1 MKNKILKLLLI
12 LVLVLSVSCS
22 DDDDGQIV
30 VDYAGSADYFINNK
44 TTKDLVLIFEKTE
57 ELGYEIDTTTV
68 ISSTISLL
76 ILEDSLF
83 GQNPVPENSFK
94 EIRVYE
100 ASNLS
105 NPLLTFS
112 PVDNDD
118 WTITSQEL
126 GDSGFGLTSYEI
138 ILTDSTLD

>member
-1 MKNKILKLLLI
+1 MKNILLKLLLI

-22 DDDDGQIV
+22 DDDGQIV

-57 ELGYEIDTTTV
+57 ELDSEIDTTTV

-83 GQNPVPENSFK
+83 GQNPVPENSFE
-94 EIRVYE
+94 EIKVYE

-105 NPLLTFS
+105 DPLLTFS

-126 GDSGFGLTSYEI
+126 GDSGFGFTSYEI

>member
-1 MKNKILKLLLI
+1 MKNKILKLLL
-12 LVLVLSVSCS
+12 LLALVLSVSCS

-57 ELGYEIDTTTV
+57 ELGSQIDTTTV

-94 EIRVYE
+94 EIKVYE

-105 NPLLTFS
+105 DPLLTFS

-118 WTITSQEL
+118 WAITSQEL
-126 GDSGFGLTSYEI
+126 GDSGFGFTSYEI